1 MVSVAQAAEIIQ
13 SNLYR
18 PRKRMVHLSNAVGR
32 ILADEIL
39 CDRDFPP
46 FDRAAMD
53 GIAIAYS
60 AWMKNVRSFE
70 IESIQAAGAP
80 QQSLMHEAH
89 CIEIMTGAMLPG
101 IFDTVIRYEDVTIA
115 DGRATINIEEI
126 ALAQSVHR
134 KGIDATKGIVL
145 LAAGTVITS
154 ADVAIIASVGR
165 SSVKVFDVGTVA
177 VVRTGDE
184 LVAIDETPEPWQIRR
199 SNDIALLA
207 ALKEINVTAGLF
219 HVKDNK
225 ETLQNELAVILEQ
238 HDIIILSG
246 GVSKGKFDYI
256 PDALTN
262 LGIVK
267 QFHQVQQRPGKPFW
281 FGRNKN
287 KTVFAL
293 PGNPVSTY
301 LCFHKYV
308 RPWLLKGFGV
318 NARSRTATLATDF
331 QFKPNLTYFL
341 QVTIENV
348 NGVVWA
354 KPCEGEGSGDFANLR
369 NADGFI
375 ELPSE
380 RNQFVKGEVF
390 NFIPF
395 RQ

>member
-1 MVSVAQAAEIIQ
+1 MGLAECVSHVLAEAIT
-13 SNLYR
+13 
-18 PRKRMVHLSNAVGR
+18 A
-32 ILADEIL
+32 
-39 CDRDFPP
+39 DRDLPP
-46 FDRAAMD
+46 FNRATMD
-53 GIAIAYS
+53 GICISYAAFKSGRREFIIDG
-60 AWMKNVRSFE
+60 V
-70 IESIQAAGAP
+70 QAAGQP
-80 QQSLMHEAH
+80 VIECSDSSH
-89 CIEIMTGAMLPG
+89 CIEIMTGAMIPE
-101 IFDTVIRYEDVTIA
+101 IFDTVIRYEDITIA

-126 ALAQSVHR
+126 AASQSVHR

-145 LAAGTVITS
+145 LDVGTVITS
-154 ADVAIIASVGR
+154 ADVAIIASVGK
-165 SSVKVFDVGTVA
+165 SSVKVFDMGTVA
-177 VVRTGDE
+177 VVSTGDE
-184 LVAIDETPEPWQIRR
+184 LVAIDQTPEPWQIRR
-199 SNDIALLA
+199 SNDIAILA
-207 ALKEINVTAGLF
+207 GLKEINVTAKLF
-219 HVKDNK
+219 HVRDNK
-225 ETLQNELAVILEQ
+225 ETLHDELSAILEK
-238 HDIIILSG
+238 HNIVILSG

-281 FGRNKN
+281 FGRNRN

-301 LCFHKYV
+301 LCFNKYV

-318 NARSRTATLATDF
+318 AAKSRTALLATDF

-341 QVTIENV
+341 QVTIETV

-369 NADGFI
+369 NANGFI

-380 RNQFVKGEVF
+380 RNQFSKGEAF